1 MKEFLSEAD
10 FQLFAAIGSNLWFNR
25 TLVAHDK
32 PCFMPGKFVEM
43 SISMINQFV
52 DANQS
57 ALVCNTNSLPNCWKP
72 PNGLFI
78 KVNFDAAIYDILTV
92 WMWASLFEI
101 PLVIF
106 WQGFLC
112 GHRVHLILKW
122 QKLLPGGWQLKW
134 QLKWVLDFF
143 ISKVTAFLLFKRF
156 IKTSVFSFVGTLVAD
171 MKWFLMGHR
180 E

>member
-25 TLVAHDK
+25 NLVAHDK

-57 ALVCNTNSLPNCWKP
+57 ALVLYTNSLPNCWKP

-78 KVNFDAAIYDILTV
+78 KVNFDAAIYVYIDCLGVGMVIRDSVGDFLAGFS
-92 WMWASLFEI
+92 MRSSSSL
-101 PLVIF
+101 
-106 WQGFLC
+106 
-112 GHRVHLILKW
+112 
-122 QKLLPGGWQLKW
+122 
-134 QLKWVLDFF
+134 D
-143 ISKVTAFLLFKRF
+143 S
-156 IKTSVFSFVGTLVAD
+156 
-171 MKWFLMGHR
+171 
-180 E
+180 